1 MVLVVMEKPWVG
13 PVAKIM
19 VGVQNAL
26 PTIQQCVLSL
36 HVLLEDPII
45 AVTLRMDVVT
55 TEEYD
60 HAANQVHFNISQTM
74 NMGIQKTNTFRFNN
88 IGNRKLQ

>member
-1 MVLVVMEKPWVG
+1 MVPVVMAKPWVG
-13 PVAKIM
+13 LVVMIM

-60 HAANQVHFNISQTM
+60 NAANQVHFNIAKKTM
-74 NMGIQKTNTFRFNN
+74 DMGNN
-88 IGNRKLQ
+88 IIIISPS

>member
-1 MVLVVMEKPWVG
+1 MVPVVMEKPWVG
-13 PVAKIM
+13 LVVMIM
-19 VGVQNAL
+19 VGVRNAL
-26 PTIQQCVLSL
+26 RTIQQCVRSL

-60 HAANQVHFNISQTM
+60 HVANQVHFDIS
-74 NMGIQKTNTFRFNN
+74 
-88 IGNRKLQ
+88 

>member
-1 MVLVVMEKPWVG
+1 MVLVVMEKLWVG

-26 PTIQQCVLSL
+26 STIQQCVLSL

-55 TEEYD
+55 TEEYE

-74 NMGIQKTNTFRFNN
+74 EPKSI
-88 IGNRKLQ
+88 ILS

>member
-1 MVLVVMEKPWVG
+1 MVLVVMEKLWVG

-55 TEEYD
+55 TEEYE

-74 NMGIQKTNTFRFNN
+74 EPKSI
-88 IGNRKLQ
+88 ILS

>member
-1 MVLVVMEKPWVG
+1 MVLVVMEKLWVG

-55 TEEYD
+55 TEEYE
-60 HAANQVHFNISQTM
+60 HAANQVHFNISQTL
-74 NMGIQKTNTFRFNN
+74 NMGNN
-88 IGNRKLQ
+88 IIIISPS

>member
-1 MVLVVMEKPWVG
+1 MVPVVMEKPWVG
-13 PVAKIM
+13 LVVMIM

-55 TEEYD
+55 TEEYE
-60 HAANQVHFNISQTM
+60 HAANQVHFNISQTL
-74 NMGIQKTNTFRFNN
+74 NMGTQN
-88 IGNRKLQ
+88 IIIISPS

>member
-1 MVLVVMEKPWVG
+1 MVPVVMEKPVVG
-13 PVAKIM
+13 LVVMIM

-36 HVLLEDPII
+36 CALLEDRII
-45 AVTLRMDVVT
+45 VVTLRMDAVI

-60 HAANQVHFNISQTM
+60 HAVNQVGFNISQ
-74 NMGIQKTNTFRFNN
+74 IIRPVA
-88 IGNRKLQ
+88 IYLRKRRH